1 MNQKEL
7 LTESAIATVMA
18 GIFQALGVDK
28 AIAAQVVSDPIVKKE
43 IQNLKK
49 SMEVIANAGERFKKI
64 RSHNNV
70 F

>member
-28 AIAAQVVSDPIVKKE
+28 AIAAQVINDPTVKRE
-43 IQNLKK
+43 IQNLKR
-49 SMEVIANAGERFKKI
+49 SMAVIANVREKLKRI
-64 RSHNNV
+64 RSHNNT